1 MFANSLRWR
10 MQFWLGLVLLAIMVG
25 FGLSVY
31 RLEWVN
37 GLQKLDSELG
47 RRLTP
52 LHFAARASDPDAQRR
67 PDRDGDPRQQR
78 EPLTR
83 NDRQAVLEEILLG
96 PRASP
101 FFDEEETNSLYFA
114 IWSRDGELLVRSN
127 NAPQDVT
134 MPERVGPGADPLLR
148 TRDSFREAYQF
159 TGTGDALLVGQ
170 SLDTLYLS
178 QRSFLFQLLLLGT
191 GVLLV
196 GISGGWWIT
205 TQAIRPVERISV
217 AAGRIS
223 AGNLSERVRTD
234 NPGNEIGRLAEVL
247 NDTFARL
254 ESAFSQ
260 QKRFVADAA
269 HELRT
274 PLAVLITEAQTI
286 LSRQRSAEEYRE
298 SIEDSLGAAQQMRG
312 LIESLL
318 ELAHVES
325 SGENPRRERFDL
337 AEVVQAC
344 VAHVAPL
351 AGKRNIDIATELT
364 PAATAGD
371 ESQIARVITNLLS
384 NAIQYNH
391 EGGSVSVQLHADSDT
406 AYLRVMNTGETIS
419 AEDLPYVFDRFY
431 RADKARSRAEGRS
444 GLGLAISK
452 AIVEAHCGTIAVNSE
467 AGETTFELRLPVAA
481 AEDTSLQTD

>member
-10 MQFWLGLVLLAIMVG
+10 MQFWLGLVLLVIMVG
-25 FGLSVY
+25 FGLAVY

-37 GLQKLDSELG
+37 GLQQLDAELE
-47 RRLTP
+47 RRLAP
-52 LHFAARASDPDAQRR
+52 LHFAARASDPDSQRR
-67 PDRDGDPRQQR
+67 PDRSGDSRQQR
-78 EPLTR
+78 ASSTR
-83 NDRQAVLEEILLG
+83 GDRQAVLEEILLG

-101 FFDEEETNSLYFA
+101 FFEEQDTHSLYFA
-114 IWSRDGELLVRSN
+114 IWSRDGDLLVRSN
-127 NAPQDVT
+127 NAPQDVE
-134 MPERVGPGADPLLR
+134 MPVRIGPGAATMLH
-148 TRDSFREAYQF
+148 TRDTYREAYQF
-159 TGTGDALLVGQ
+159 TGAGDALLVGQ
-170 SLDTLYLS
+170 SLAPLYEA
-178 QRSFLFQLLLLGT
+178 QTDFLQVLLLIGT

-196 GISGGWWIT
+196 GIGGGWWIT
-205 TQAIRPVERISV
+205 TQAIRPVEKISA

-223 AGNLSERVRTD
+223 AGNLSERVTTD

-254 ESAFSQ
+254 ESAFGQ

-325 SGENPRRERFDL
+325 SDEAPHRERFDL
-337 AEVVQAC
+337 AEVVEAC
-344 VAHVAPL
+344 VVHVAPL
-351 AGKRNIDIATELT
+351 AEKRNIDIDTELA
-364 PAATAGD
+364 PVATIGD
-371 ESQIARVITNLLS
+371 ESQIARVITNLVS

-391 EGGSVSVQLHADSDT
+391 EHGSVRVKLNAGDDT
-406 AYLRVMNTGETIS
+406 AYLTVANTGETIS
-419 AEDLPYVFDRFY
+419 TEDLPYVFDRFY

-452 AIVEAHCGTIAVNSE
+452 AIIEAHGGTIAVNS
-467 AGETTFELRLPVAA
+467 AADETTFEVRLPIAA
-481 AEDTSLQTD
+481 SDNTSAQPD